1 MDAKVEAVV
10 QTPGGVVSYDGDTA
24 IDGVPGTSAP
34 VQMNFMDVA
43 GSTCGKLLPTGNAID
58 ITEGIP
64 VTCMD
69 AAMPVLILAAESVGQ
84 TGYET
89 PAELAAAPAMF
100 QSIEPTRRTPGAL
113 TGLRDVSE
121 KVLPRVILM
130 ATPRPRAPLPPTP
143 LLTQQ

>member
-1 MDAKVEAVV
+1 MMAGGGPFALETGMVKPQGDVSRVRIYHVNIDAKVEAVV

-58 ITEGIP
+58 IIEGIP

-69 AAMPVLILAAESVGQ
+69 AAMRSEEHTS
-84 TGYET
+84 
-89 PAELAAAPAMF
+89 EL
-100 QSIEPTRRTPGAL
+100 QS
-113 TGLRDVSE
+113 
-121 KVLPRVILM
+121 LM
-130 ATPRPRAPLPPTP
+130 RISYAVFCLKKK
-143 LLTQQ
+143 TQKTH

>member
-1 MDAKVEAVV
+1 MVKPQGDVSRVRIYHVNIDAKVEAVV

-58 ITEGIP
+58 IIEGIP

-69 AAMPVLILAAESVGQ
+69 AAMPVMILASESVVH
-84 TGYET
+84 TGYQT
-89 PAELAAAPAMF
+89 PAELAAHKAMF
-100 QSIEPTRRTPGAL
+100 YTIQTTRPMSTLQKGH
-113 TGLRDVSE
+113 
-121 KVLPRVILM
+121 
-130 ATPRPRAPLPPTP
+130 RPR
-143 LLTQQ
+143 

>member
-43 GSTCGKLLPTGNAID
+43 GSTCGKLLPPGNAID
-58 ITEGIP
+58 IIEGIP

-69 AAMPVLILAAESVGQ
+69 AAMPVMILAAEAVGM
-84 TGYET
+84 TGHER
-89 PAELAAAPAMF
+89 PAEPAAHQEVVKRIA
-100 QSIEPTRRTPGAL
+100 EN
-113 TGLRDVSE
+113 
-121 KVLPRVILM
+121 
-130 ATPRPRAPLPPTP
+130 PRPAGRMTG
-143 LLTQQ
+143 